1 LSVAQRVPS
10 GSGVPSS
17 WQAGMPVT
25 QLNVPVWHGL
35 AGVHA
40 LTTQSLLQSP
50 LKHSAFVPHNVPSG

>member
-1 LSVAQRVPS
+1 
-10 GSGVPSS
+10 
-17 WQAGMPVT
+17 MPVT

-50 LKHSAFVPHNVPSG
+50 LTHSAFVPHRVPLG